1 MSYRIFK
8 LIWRFSISSTFAHGK
23 NNNDAGVL
31 LFLKLGSVFF
41 LHYNG
46 NNCIVLEE
54 LPVSIGD
61 LTIGKIRYTGSAT
74 RYQVKLHL

>member
-1 MSYRIFK
+1 MSYCIFK

-23 NNNDAGVL
+23 NNNDAGAL
-31 LFLKLGSVFF
+31 RFPKLDLVFF

-54 LPVSIGD
+54 LPVSIGN

-74 RYQVKLHL
+74 RYQVELHL